1 MLWLP
6 AEMMVLAKVVDLKG
20 FTAAARAL
28 QVPKASISRAV
39 ASLES
44 HLGVKLLERST
55 RRVSLTDAGRIIYT
69 HCRRIA
75 DETDIA
81 RAAFASPAEGGAL
94 RVRADPIYGRLLV
107 LPLVPRFLERFP
119 DIPLQI
125 DLLSENDPCDVEVCG
140 TAPPADGRSVT
151 ALGKPPMI
159 LCASASYLRSAGT
172 PISPAELGSHPL
184 LLATPATSPCQI
196 VLHSGRAATQVTC
209 TLRLAVQDP
218 AAVHSAT
225 AAGLGI
231 GVLPEFL
238 CRQGLAMGRLTRV
251 LPEWQAAAQVE
262 LFACCE
268 VRRSQEPALRAFIA
282 FLAANM
288 IPALAQ
294 PTAASS

>member
-28 QVPKASISRAV
+28 QVPKAAISRAV
-39 ASLES
+39 ASLEAR
-44 HLGVKLLERST
+44 LGARLLERST
-55 RRVSLTDAGRIIYT
+55 RRVSLTDAGRLIYP

-75 DETDIA
+75 DEADIA
-81 RAAFASPAEGGAL
+81 RTAFAAPADGAAL

-125 DLLSENDPCDVEVCG
+125 DLLAGRETFDVEVCSH
-140 TAPPADGRSVT
+140 APVADGRSIT

-159 LCASASYLRSAGT
+159 LCAAPAYLRDAGV
-172 PISPAELGSHPL
+172 PAEPAALAGHAM
-184 LLATPATSPCQI
+184 LLAEPAASPCQI
-196 VLHSGRAATQVTC
+196 ILTSGRHATQVTC
-209 TLRLAVQDP
+209 NLRLAVQDP

-238 CRQGLAMGRLTRV
+238 CRQGLAMGRLQRV
-251 LPEWQAAAQVE
+251 LPDWQASAQVE
-262 LFACCE
+262 LFACCDA
-268 VRRSQEPALRAFIA
+268 RRSQEPALRSFVS

-294 PTAASS
+294 PGAVPG